1 MDVVPKDANENNTE
15 FKNATELMADL
26 TLQLGDTGYNLI
38 DIAMAKK
45 DDKEEEWQMKLFLIL
60 IVLFFL
66 LWSSFPRMISALLIM
81 MIIGLS

>member
-1 MDVVPKDANENNTE
+1 MLVHSIKEFADKCETIMDVVPKDAPENNAE

-45 DDKEEEWQMKLFLIL
+45 
-60 IVLFFL
+60 
-66 LWSSFPRMISALLIM
+66 MINKRN
-81 MIIGLS
+81 GK